1 MSITEEDRRKITQMG
16 VSAQGLMENPALRQA
31 ILDQYDQAILDW
43 LQTDPLEVEKR
54 EHIWRTTRSILD
66 VVSTLETMM
75 QEAEALAS

>member
-54 EHIWRTTRSILD
+54 EHTWRTKRSLLH
-66 VVSTLETMM
+66 VVSTLETML